1 MDRANPLPPPPPGFT
16 PRFAYRPP
24 RKRDPRRRRQYVP
37 PPVDPRIA
45 AGYDADDEVRDYTVY
60 LEKVDYYFDAGDENE
75 NAVGFPF
82 QKYYKNWKE
91 WRGLLPQTQ
100 SFIKRFI
107 NGEKTEIKQAV
118 GDLNVRGELFN
129 AATQIGFKLEV
140 CAIILMGLDRLCDFQ
155 ISFCRDTFSTS
166 RICVC

>member
-1 MDRANPLPPPPPGFT
+1 MKRTNPLPPSSHF
-16 PRFAYRPP
+16 YRPY
-24 RKRDPRRRRQYVP
+24 RKRAPRRRRHYTP

-45 AGYDADDEVRDYTVY
+45 AGYDADDEVSGYSINP
-60 LEKVDYYFDAGDENE
+60 KQVDYYFDAGDENE
-75 NAVGFPF
+75 NAVGLPF

-118 GDLNVRGELFN
+118 GDHNVRGELFN

-140 CAIILMGLDRLCDFQ
+140 CAIILMGLDRLCGFPID
-155 ISFCRDTFSTS
+155 FCRDSKSSS